1 MQALIALKYM
11 LLSKIMLNLPEEVQS
26 LVVGKL
32 ALRHA
37 GPQLEAMKSV
47 ARASHRRS
55 LADFEQASPYA
66 LRFTSPQVKF
76 IRAIEAHR
84 ATLLSIWVSGDPFTV
99 SHDHAIM

>member
-1 MQALIALKYM
+1 MLVLRQNVARYTLCPCTLQALIALKYM

-55 LADFEQASPYA
+55 LADFEQASLFSYA
-66 LRFTSPQVKF
+66 LHFTSPQVKF
-76 IRAIEAHR
+76 I
-84 ATLLSIWVSGDPFTV
+84 
-99 SHDHAIM
+99 